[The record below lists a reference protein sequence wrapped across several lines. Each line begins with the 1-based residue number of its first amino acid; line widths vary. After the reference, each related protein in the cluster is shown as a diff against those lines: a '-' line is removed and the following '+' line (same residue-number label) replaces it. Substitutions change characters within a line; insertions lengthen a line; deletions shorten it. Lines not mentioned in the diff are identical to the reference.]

1 MTVVRES
8 AVGDFAPW
16 IRRHAG
22 NRDGAVLIFP
32 HAGGTSAGYRGL
44 ADAISGDGPDAFVMQ
59 YPQRGE
65 RVAHAAA
72 VTIQALVD
80 DLFAAGPWADVA
92 PLALFGHSMGALIAF
107 EFARAAADHGIAVQQ
122 LWVSAGPAPS
132 SVAELP
138 GLPDNDAALIA
149 EMAALGGTD
158 PELLADPEFAELIL
172 PPVRSDYAAVAA
184 YRPGPHVRIDAPV
197 HVLGARDDARI
208 DAGQLAGWAAHT
220 TGGFNQ
226 TWYQGGHFY
235 VFDQVEQIAAQ
246 VNSHG

>member
-172 PPVRSDYAAVAA
+172 PPCAPTTPRWPHTGPDLTFGSTRPCTYWEHATTRASTRVSWPDGPYTPPAVST
-184 YRPGPHVRIDAPV
+184 RPGIRVDTSTYSIRLNRLPHR
-197 HVLGARDDARI
+197 
-208 DAGQLAGWAAHT
+208 
-220 TGGFNQ
+220 
-226 TWYQGGHFY
+226 
-235 VFDQVEQIAAQ
+235 
-246 VNSHG
+246 